1 MKTNMTSKSEE
12 LALDYEKSEDPA
24 KMTYSISDFSEQD
37 PRILPRLRELLAKNQ
52 DQDLESCEYSISL
65 LLTTVTSGWRRLWR
79 RGARSRG

>member
-1 MKTNMTSKSEE
+1 MRIWV

-52 DQDLESCEYSISL
+52 DQDLESCESSI
-65 LLTTVTSGWRRLWR
+65 
-79 RGARSRG
+79 